1 MNRHARSEA
10 STPPVWVAGL
20 DDTPL
25 GALSVAASE
34 NGLVRLAFMHAAA
47 LADQIAAQA
56 LPENRAPRHLAQ
68 ALVQLGEYLSG
79 TRQAFDVAV
88 DWSGHSPFH
97 RTIRRATLA
106 IPFGEVRTYGELAR
120 QAGNPSAARAVGG
133 AMNRNPLPII
143 IPCHRVIDSQG
154 RLTGYGAPGGLA
166 TKAWLL
172 RLEGHTI
179 VNDKLV

>member
-1 MNRHARSEA
+1 MKGRIELKAA
-10 STPPVWVAGL
+10 TLPVWVAGL

-25 GALSVAASE
+25 GALSVAASPK
-34 NGLVRLAFMHAAA
+34 GLVRLAFMPAGDLASQLGA
-47 LADQIAAQA
+47 PVMTGNPAPQFLAD
-56 LPENRAPRHLAQ
+56 

-79 TRQAFDVAV
+79 KCRMFDIPV
-88 DWSGHSPFH
+88 DWSWHSAFH
-97 RTIRRATLA
+97 QTIRRATIA
-106 IPFGEVRTYGELAR
+106 IPYGEVRTYGELAW
-120 QAGNPSAARAVGG
+120 QAGKPSAARAVGG

-143 IPCHRVIDSQG
+143 IPCHRVIDSQR